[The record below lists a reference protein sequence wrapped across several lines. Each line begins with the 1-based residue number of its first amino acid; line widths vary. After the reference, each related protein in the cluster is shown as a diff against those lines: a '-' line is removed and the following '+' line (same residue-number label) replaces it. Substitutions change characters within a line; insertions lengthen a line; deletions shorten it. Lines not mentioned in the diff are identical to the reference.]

1 MHKNYFL
8 KNKMR
13 NSFIILISIT
23 ISLSL
28 AIEKKNPV
36 FEVSPEST
44 ETQSVLDIK
53 QFVTCAK
60 NIKDFPDISNFINV
74 LEHKKGYQKQ
84 LDYIKRVVPH
94 NKEATLCKKSARK
107 AVPKYLDLEK
117 FAL

>member
-1 MHKNYFL
+1 
-8 KNKMR
+8 MR
-13 NSFIILISIT
+13 HSFIILFAIT
-23 ISLSL
+23 FSLTL
-28 AIEKKNPV
+28 AAEKKNPV

>member
-1 MHKNYFL
+1 MKTL
-8 KNKMR
+8 C
-13 NSFIILISIT
+13 ILLISILF
-23 ISLSL
+23 SLSL
-28 AIEKKNPV
+28 SENKENPV

-53 QFVTCAK
+53 QFIECAK
-60 NIKDFPDISNFINV
+60 NIKDFPEYSNFINV

-94 NKEATLCKKSARK
+94 NKEASLCKKSARK

-117 FAL
+117 FSL

>member
-1 MHKNYFL
+1 MKA
-8 KNKMR
+8 
-13 NSFIILISIT
+13 ICIT
-23 ISLSL
+23 ILAMILSLSL
-28 AIEKKNPV
+28 TKDKKNSV

-53 QFVTCAK
+53 KFISCARS
-60 NIKDFPDISNFINV
+60 IKDFPDFDHFVNV

>member
-1 MHKNYFL
+1 MKGICIVL
-8 KNKMR
+8 
-13 NSFIILISIT
+13 FILT
-23 ISLSL
+23 FALSL
-28 AIEKKNPV
+28 TKDKKHPI

-53 QFVTCAK
+53 QFIQCAK
-60 NIKDFPDISNFINV
+60 NIKDFPEYSNFINV

-84 LDYIKRVVPH
+84 FDYIKRVVPH

-117 FAL
+117 FSL

>member
-1 MHKNYFL
+1 MKGIYILLFTIAF
-8 KNKMR
+8 
-13 NSFIILISIT
+13 SFCCS
-23 ISLSL
+23 
-28 AIEKKNPV
+28 AEKKNEV
-36 FEVSPEST
+36 FEISPESS

-53 QFVTCAK
+53 QFAECAK
-60 NIKDFPDISNFINV
+60 NIKDFPEYSNFINV

>member
-1 MHKNYFL
+1 MKTLYIVL
-8 KNKMR
+8 LT
-13 NSFIILISIT
+13 ILFST
-23 ISLSL
+23 CLSSK
-28 AIEKKNPV
+28 KKNEV
-36 FEVSPEST
+36 FEISPEST

-53 QFVTCAK
+53 QFVECAK
-60 NIKDFPDISNFINV
+60 DIKDFPEYSNFINV

-84 LDYIKRVVPH
+84 FDYIKRVVPH